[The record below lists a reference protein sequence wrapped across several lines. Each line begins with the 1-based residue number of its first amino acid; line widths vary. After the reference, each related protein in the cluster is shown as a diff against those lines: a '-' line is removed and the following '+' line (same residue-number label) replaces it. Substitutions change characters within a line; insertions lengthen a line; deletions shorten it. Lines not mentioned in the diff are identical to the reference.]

1 MSVGR
6 DGMHARSVCE
16 GTEAANEHAEKTN
29 KCVED
34 ANECWYCGREYP
46 EESVYCELCGN
57 KLDGSHDQN
66 KKPYNLD
73 TLLDSGFI
81 FERDPRW
88 RYVRDFTFPDAPGV
102 PGKILSVEVVHRVDK
117 NGESGLMV
125 YSVDGG
131 KAQRNRTT
139 NFSTDG
145 WKPFPKDWFKKQSCE
160 FDETHQHRLAE
171 LLQGFRFCDHWER
184 WDNLDYAT
192 GSGPICMIR
201 IVFDD
206 DGFPYYF
213 SIRTNPWDEAD
224 ESTCC
229 AREIVGIIED
239 AFGDMPLPEGPNLVF
254 LTDEE
259 RGIACDGQKRVH
271 MRKCPSL
278 IQRILGKLGFWN
290 RR

>member
-1 MSVGR
+1 MLLERDEMSVEDVNEHVDDANG
-6 DGMHARSVCE
+6 GAE
-16 GTEAANEHAEKTN
+16 GTLER
-29 KCVED
+29 VEG
-34 ANECWYCGREYP
+34 ANECWYCGREYS
-46 EESVYCELCGN
+46 EGSVYCVLCGN
-57 KLDGSHDQN
+57 KLDGSHEQN
-66 KKPYNLD
+66 KEPYNLD
-73 TLLDSGFI
+73 TPLDSGFI

-88 RYVRDFTFPDAPGV
+88 RYVRDFIFPDAPGV
-102 PGKILSVEVVHRVDK
+102 PGKILSVEVVHRVEK

-125 YSVDGG
+125 YSVDGD

-139 NFSTDG
+139 NFSIDG

-160 FDETHQHRLAE
+160 FDGTHQRRLAE

-184 WDNLDYAT
+184 WDELGYAT

-224 ESTCC
+224 ESTRC

-259 RGIACDGQKRVH
+259 REMACNEQKRVH
-271 MRKCPSL
+271 MQKCPSL
-278 IQRILGKLGFWN
+278 IQRILGKLGFSD